1 MHKATQPLTSCALCN
16 GRQFCVGQRPASNVG
31 CFHTNCVWWP
41 CWQQT
46 AAKPHSECVTCIN
59 TATGRNS
66 WPPPSHPFSCHSFGP
81 LREAKR
87 KEIEQSAGRI
97 CGTIRTHWPASNCAA
112 WVTRWP
118 FSRPTDGHAV
128 PPWTWQSIRRSV
140 AADEAAEAASDH
152 HLDAELSGKCAL
164 WRPIKTC
171 TEHKR
176 CRFQWLKVAVTALSG
191 HHPLD
196 TMCRM
201 DARGGGL
208 LLLLCTF
215 WPADRTVRCG
225 ESSLGRL
232 QQQPRHSR
240 LVSGGVFFS
249 SSSCAAQHGHLL
261 PPAKVLGSLL
271 FDQVPSSCCCL
282 TCFGV
287 AQKGDNNAT
296 KVPI

>member
-66 WPPPSHPFSCHSFGP
+66 WPPPTHPFSCHSFGP

-201 DARGGGL
+201 DARDGGGAVVVVVVYIL
-208 LLLLCTF
+208 
-215 WPADRTVRCG
+215 A
-225 ESSLGRL
+225 
-232 QQQPRHSR
+232 
-240 LVSGGVFFS
+240 GGS
-249 SSSCAAQHGHLL
+249 D
-261 PPAKVLGSLL
+261 GSMR
-271 FDQVPSSCCCL
+271 
-282 TCFGV
+282 
-287 AQKGDNNAT
+287 
-296 KVPI
+296 